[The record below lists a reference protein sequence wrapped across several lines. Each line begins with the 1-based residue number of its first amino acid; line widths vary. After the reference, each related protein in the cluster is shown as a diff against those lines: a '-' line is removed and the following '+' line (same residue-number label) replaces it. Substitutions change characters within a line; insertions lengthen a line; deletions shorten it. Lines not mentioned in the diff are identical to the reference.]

1 MDEWDEILAQLD
13 LENVE
18 IMMLPDNEPDFKFEY
33 AHESISEK
41 GVSILLLL
49 LYFPIRKRRV

>member
-41 GVSILLLL
+41 GSSFKNISP
-49 LYFPIRKRRV
+49 YYE